1 MPNQIFHDRERSSDP
16 ILNSRVNPK
25 IEKPLTGE
33 ENNQTPTRNENL
45 VTVQEEY
52 QKVIRNTADQV
63 PRHTG

>member
-1 MPNQIFHDRERSSDP
+1 
-16 ILNSRVNPK
+16 VNPK